1 MADVSRILVDNI
13 KEKILTQ
20 SPKTEPEA
28 TEKLLAALKVS
39 GNYTPG
45 ASIKGSIKK
54 SVTVPSAQR

>member
-45 ASIKGSIKK
+45 ASIKGSIN
-54 SVTVPSAQR
+54 